1 MVYIISKAK
10 NILSDRIHNL
20 EYQRSTKLGFK
31 GKEIRKSEFSGK
43 DSFSFSLIY

>member
-20 EYQRSTKLGFK
+20 EYLRSTK
-31 GKEIRKSEFSGK
+31 IRKSEFVAK
-43 DSFSFSLIY
+43 TSLIY